1 MMNTPDSIADGAE
14 PAPAEG
20 QFSHQF
26 PQAAKGQRCGLIAIV
41 GKPNVGKS
49 TLLNALVGQKISIT
63 SRKAQT
69 TRHRI
74 TGIRTLADGQ
84 GGGTQFVFVD
94 TPGFQTRHSAALN
107 KSLNK
112 TVLGAIDG
120 VDLILFVVE
129 AGSFTLGDAKVLS
142 LLGPG
147 TPAILVANK
156 LDSVRRRAE
165 MAPWLRDMQ
174 ARHAFTE
181 YVPMSAKNPRDVQ
194 RLLQICERYLP
205 EQPWWY
211 GEDELTDRS
220 EKFLAGEVVR
230 EKLFRLM
237 GDELPYTS
245 TVVIDKFDEEKSK
258 AHGRMVRIAATIIV
272 ERDGH
277 KAMVIGDKGERLKRI
292 GTEARQELE
301 KLLDAKV
308 FLELWV
314 KVRSGWADDEARVRS
329 FGYE

>member
-1 MMNTPDSIADGAE
+1 MD
-14 PAPAEG
+14 
-20 QFSHQF
+20 
-26 PQAAKGQRCGLIAIV
+26 AAAQRCGAIAIV

-74 TGIRTLADGQ
+74 TGIRTIAA
-84 GGGTQFVFVD
+84 TQFVFVD
-94 TPGFQTRHSAALN
+94 TPGFQTRHTTALN
-107 KSLNK
+107 RSLNRA
-112 TVLGAIDG
+112 VVGAVGD
-120 VDLILFVVE
+120 VNLVLFVVE
-129 AGSFTLGDAKVLS
+129 AGKFAPADAKVLA
-142 LLGPG
+142 LLKPG
-147 TPAILVANK
+147 VPALLIANK
-156 LDSVRRRAE
+156 LDQVHRRGDL
-165 MAPWLRDMQ
+165 APWLRDMQ
-174 ARHAFTE
+174 QRHEFAE
-181 YVPMSAKNPRDVQ
+181 YVPMSAKNAKDVE
-194 RLLQICERYLP
+194 RLFAICEKYLP

-211 GEDELTDRS
+211 GPDELTDRT
-220 EKFLAGEVVR
+220 EKFLAAETVR
-230 EKLFRLM
+230 EKLFRFT

-245 TVVIDKFDEEKSK
+245 TVVVDKFEEEPSPK
-258 AHGRMVRIAATIIV
+258 HGRMVRIAATIVV

-301 KLLDAKV
+301 KLMDCKV